1 MYVPMMA
8 FFASISDP
16 AIGGTYMTLLNTI
29 ANLGGNWPQTMS
41 LWFVDHL
48 SMGGCL
54 GEDGVC
60 YPSSFKKCTQTC
72 ILLDGYY
79 IESAICCVIGFLWLV
94 CLSKKMRRLQHLD
107 QHHWS
112 IYGPADD

>member
-29 ANLGGNWPQTMS
+29 SNLGGNWPQTMS

-48 SMGGCL
+48 SMSGCL
-54 GEDGVC
+54 GDDGVC
-60 YPSSFKKCTQTC
+60 HSSTFRVCFSFSASDVVICVRKDVKLIEVIET
-72 ILLDGYY
+72 LLNKITMMFYLRSNY
-79 IESAICCVIGFLWLV
+79 
-94 CLSKKMRRLQHLD
+94 
-107 QHHWS
+107 
-112 IYGPADD
+112 DD